1 MVKKFVLPCNFSG
14 QTMNIDF
21 FIGNP
26 HADTRPINFQ
36 AKWLGEN
43 QGGSVPQ
50 RIMDSIQK
58 IKMIADRE
66 KVSFE
71 DLCLYTVNLA
81 NGIEQEGNKQ
91 FDHLLIEN
99 DKKEQAERRMK
110 EEKNGIENKAV
121 EETVNEEFEEIVNG
135 QTEEK
140 VTEK

>member
-1 MVKKFVLPCNFSG
+1 MVKKFVLPCNFGG
-14 QTMNIDF
+14 QTTNVDF

-26 HADTRPINFQ
+26 HADTHPINFQ

-81 NGIEQEGNKQ
+81 NGIGQDENKH

-99 DKKEQAERRMK
+99 DKKEQAEKKIK
-110 EEKNGIENKAV
+110 EERMGIK
-121 EETVNEEFEEIVNG
+121 NEEPREAIGE
-135 QTEEK
+135 QTENSVQK
-140 VTEK
+140 